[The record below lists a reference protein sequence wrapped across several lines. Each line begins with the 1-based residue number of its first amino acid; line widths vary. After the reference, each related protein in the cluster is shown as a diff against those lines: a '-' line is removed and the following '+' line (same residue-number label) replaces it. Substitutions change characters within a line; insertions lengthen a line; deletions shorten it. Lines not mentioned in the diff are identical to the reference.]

1 VSVIPYKSR
10 ARCRIERRGYDIV
23 ANVGDQYSDLAVG
36 CADRAFKIPNP
47 MYFLP

>member
-1 VSVIPYKSR
+1 VIPYKAG
-10 ARCRIERRGYDIV
+10 ARCRLERRGYDNV
-23 ANVGDQYSDLAVG
+23 ANVGDQYSDLLGG